1 MFIRSERLFLRPG
14 WPEDWAELHTLI
26 DDEHV
31 VRHLEK
37 APWPYRPE
45 DARDFAAREQDEAHP
60 HFFITLP
67 GADGAQLIGCAG
79 LIANENACAEGETTQ
94 DEPGAPIRP
103 RCSATGSRASTGDRA
118 MRPKRRARCSVWR
131 PRSATGGLPRGI
143 SSTIRARAGFW
154 PSWASA
160 RLARSSGDEPCPHR
174 GQPDSRLCAR
184 PRASGP
190 ERRSAQGAFVPRCLI
205 LPASPFLPV
214 SSC

>member
-79 LIANENACAEGETTQ
+79 LIANENACAEGEATQ
-94 DEPGAPIRP
+94 DEPGGTDSAPLLGYWIAREHWGRGYATEAARALLCVAASLGHRRIAARHFVDNPGSGRVLAKLGFRPTGEIRP
-103 RCSATGSRASTGDRA
+103 GTSHARTGVSPTRGYALDLVPPGQSGG
-118 MRPKRRARCSVWR
+118 ARK
-131 PRSATGGLPRGI
+131 A
-143 SSTIRARAGFW
+143 
-154 PSWASA
+154 PSF
-160 RLARSSGDEPCPHR
+160 LA
-174 GQPDSRLCAR
+174 A
-184 PRASGP
+184 
-190 ERRSAQGAFVPRCLI
+190 
-205 LPASPFLPV
+205 
-214 SSC
+214 